1 MLKLLW
7 LYRGAAVHHDVPR
20 PPEGSHRVHRFIPLR
35 TEVRHGAPRAL
46 RLHASVWLPKGTEV
60 HHGVSRDPEGSHRDH
75 RRTSLRNEVCH
86 GAPRVL
92 SSSPS
97 VWPTKGS
104 DAHHSVPR
112 GPRGSRHKATISVST
127 LRDHKRA
134 LLRTELRHV
143 APRALS
149 SKPSVRYKGSEAHH
163 SVPRCPGGN
172 HTAMTSLRA
181 VSLTWDSQPLK
192 VRFRPLQLLVC
203 PIPALATTPRAAPE
217 QHTGAFDVGKW

>member
-1 MLKLLW
+1 MLQLLW
-7 LYRGAAVHHDVPR
+7 LYRGAAMHHDVPR
-20 PPEGSHRVHRFIPLR
+20 PPEGSHRVNRVHRIIPLR
-35 TEVRHGAPRAL
+35 TEVRHGAPRDL

-92 SSSPS
+92 SSSPR

-112 GPRGSRHKATISVST
+112 GPRGSHKATISVSVT
-127 LRDHKRA
+127 LRDRKRA
-134 LLRTELRHV
+134 PLRTEVRHV

-181 VSLTWDSQPLK
+181 TSLTW
-192 VRFRPLQLLVC
+192 
-203 PIPALATTPRAAPE
+203 IPALATPRAAPV
-217 QHTGAFDVGKW
+217 QHTGGMDMGMR

>member
-1 MLKLLW
+1 M
-7 LYRGAAVHHDVPR
+7 HHGVPR
-20 PPEGSHRVHRFIPLR
+20 PPESSHRVRRLLPLR
-35 TEVRHGAPRAL
+35 TEVRYGAPRAL
-46 RLHASVWLPKGTEV
+46 RHYASVWLPIGTEA
-60 HHGVSRDPEGSHRDH
+60 HHGVPRDPEGSHRDH

-97 VWPTKGS
+97 VWPTKES

-112 GPRGSRHKATISVST
+112 GPRGSHKTTISVSVT

-134 LLRTELRHV
+134 PLRTEVRHV

-181 VSLTWDSQPLK
+181 TSLTWDSQPSK
-192 VRFRPLQLLVC
+192 VRFRFL
-203 PIPALATTPRAAPE
+203 
-217 QHTGAFDVGKW
+217 